1 MLRKWGLNG
10 ESGEFGEQIIIS
22 SSNENLIFFFTKG
35 INVQEPVE
43 EVGNEDIEFVILEMK
58 HKRHVLA

>member
-1 MLRKWGLNG
+1 MGRVGSLVKKL
-10 ESGEFGEQIIIS
+10 S
-22 SSNENLIFFFTKG
+22 LIVQMKILYFFTAG